1 MHVARRRLA
10 TFAAAVLLAAPSPAL
25 AQSAGDDQ
33 YEDPFAGE
41 NQGGGSDEPAAP
53 EPSAPAAPAPD
64 APDTGT
70 AAPDTGTAAP
80 DTGTA
85 APDTGTAAPES
96 GPAPAAQ
103 PQLPYTGGE
112 TGAVMLAGSIML
124 AAGLVLR
131 VRLRRG
137 RAARPPA

>member
-10 TFAAAVLLAAPSPAL
+10 TFAAAVLLAGPSPAL

-64 APDTGT
+64 VPDTGT
-70 AAPDTGTAAP
+70 AAPDTGADAP
-80 DTGTA
+80 DIGTA
-85 APDTGTAAPES
+85 AQES

-103 PQLPYTGGE
+103 PQLPYTGSE
-112 TGAVMLAGSIML
+112 TGAVMLAGWIML

-137 RAARPPA
+137 RSARPPA

>member
-10 TFAAAVLLAAPSPAL
+10 TFAAAVLLAGPSPAL

-80 DTGTA
+80 
-85 APDTGTAAPES
+85 ES

-137 RAARPPA
+137 RSARPPA

>member
-41 NQGGGSDEPAAP
+41 NQGGGSGEPAAP

-64 APDTGT
+64 VPDTGT
-70 AAPDTGTAAP
+70 AAPDTGADAP
-80 DTGTA
+80 DIGTA
-85 APDTGTAAPES
+85 AQES

-103 PQLPYTGGE
+103 PQLPYTGAK